1 VPWVAGEDFQALP
14 TLSGWMLLKLAL
26 QLNQPTIAK
35 LQILISCAKKKCIHY
50 FHMFS
55 LRPRLD
61 VIFPGDSCQMRDFQ
75 VLVSRFWMLLG
86 IPFTSIWKQ

>member
-1 VPWVAGEDFQALP
+1 
-14 TLSGWMLLKLAL
+14 MLLKLAL

-55 LRPRLD
+55 PRPRLD
-61 VIFPGDSCQMRDFQ
+61 VIFPGDSCTDEGLPSPCFT
-75 VLVSRFWMLLG
+75 LLDAFG
-86 IPFTSIWKQ
+86 HSFHIDLEAVKSKSKRVAVDPIDSDQ